1 MAQGILVIAESG
13 AGKSTSIENLDPKE
27 TFIINVANKPL
38 PFKGWKKKY
47 IQWSKDNPTGNLY
60 TGSSAQQIEAAL
72 GYINSKRPEIK
83 TIVIDDFQYMSS
95 FEFFD
100 RSDEEGYEKFTQI
113 GANLA
118 RIARMPKDLRDDL
131 TIFFLTHAEESTD
144 LEGKRKF
151 KAKTIG
157 RMVDEKLSLEGLDW
171 IEARLLAGHEA
182 LTAVKPEKKITIALE
197 DLAIKNR
204 EATYKKL
211 LGFLKVTDEPAMQDF
226 FTQSM
231 TPDAATSG
239 RWKSEIDSPEFS
251 AGYAAMTARL
261 IKAGVV
267 FQ

>member
-1 MAQGILVIAESG
+1 MAQGILIIAESG

-47 IQWSKDNPTGNLY
+47 VLWSKDNPTGNLY
-60 TGSSAQQIEAAL
+60 TGSSAQQIEACL
-72 GYINSKRPEIK
+72 GYVNSKRPDIK

-100 RSDEEGYEKFTQI
+100 RSDEKGYEKFTQI

-157 RMVDEKLSLEGLDW
+157 RMVDEKLSLDGLFS
-171 IEARLLAGHEA
+171 IVLFSK
-182 LTAVKPEKKITIALE
+182 VKKDKDGNIRFVFETRNNGENTCKSPKGMFQDFEIPN
-197 DLAIKNR
+197 DLALVKESIYSYEN
-204 EATYKKL
+204 
-211 LGFLKVTDEPAMQDF
+211 
-226 FTQSM
+226 
-231 TPDAATSG
+231 
-239 RWKSEIDSPEFS
+239 
-251 AGYAAMTARL
+251 
-261 IKAGVV
+261 
-267 FQ
+267 

>member
-1 MAQGILVIAESG
+1 MAQGILIIAESG

-47 IQWSKDNPTGNLY
+47 VLWSKDNPTGNLY
-60 TGSSAQQIEAAL
+60 TGSSAQQIEACL
-72 GYINSKRPEIK
+72 GYVNSKRPDIK

-100 RSDEEGYEKFTQI
+100 RSDEKGYEKFTQI

-157 RMVDEKLSLEGLDW
+157 RMVDEKLSLEGLFS
-171 IEARLLAGHEA
+171 IVLFSK
-182 LTAVKPEKKITIALE
+182 VKKDKDGNIRFVFETRNNGENTCKSPKGMFQEFEIPN
-197 DLAIKNR
+197 DLALVKESIYSYEN
-204 EATYKKL
+204 
-211 LGFLKVTDEPAMQDF
+211 
-226 FTQSM
+226 
-231 TPDAATSG
+231 
-239 RWKSEIDSPEFS
+239 
-251 AGYAAMTARL
+251 
-261 IKAGVV
+261 
-267 FQ
+267 

>member
-47 IQWSKDNPTGNLY
+47 VLWSKDNPSGNLY
-60 TGSSAQQIEAAL
+60 TGSSAQQIEACL
-72 GYINSKRPEIK
+72 GYVNSKRPEIK
-83 TIVIDDFQYMSS
+83 TIVVDDFQYMSS

-100 RSDEEGYEKFTQI
+100 RSDEKGYEKFTQI

-131 TIFFLTHAEESTD
+131 TIIFLTHAEESTD

-157 RMVDEKLSLEGLDW
+157 RMVDEKLSLEGLFS
-171 IEARLLAGHEA
+171 IVLFGK
-182 LTAVKPEKKITIALE
+182 VKKDKDGNIRFIFETQNNGENTCKSPKGMFPDFEIPN
-197 DLAIKNR
+197 DLAYVKQAIQAYEN
-204 EATYKKL
+204 
-211 LGFLKVTDEPAMQDF
+211 
-226 FTQSM
+226 
-231 TPDAATSG
+231 
-239 RWKSEIDSPEFS
+239 
-251 AGYAAMTARL
+251 
-261 IKAGVV
+261 
-267 FQ
+267 

>member
-1 MAQGILVIAESG
+1 MAQGILIIAESG

-47 IQWSKDNPTGNLY
+47 VLWSKDNPTGNLY
-60 TGSSAQQIEAAL
+60 TGSSAQQIEACL
-72 GYINSKRPEIK
+72 GYVNSKRPDIK

-100 RSDEEGYEKFTQI
+100 RSDEKGYEKFTQI

-157 RMVDEKLSLEGLDW
+157 RMVDEKLSLEGLFS
-171 IEARLLAGHEA
+171 IVLFGK
-182 LTAVKPEKKITIALE
+182 VKKDKDGNIRFVFETKNNGENTCKSPKGMFQDFEIPN
-197 DLAIKNR
+197 DLALVKESIYSYEN
-204 EATYKKL
+204 
-211 LGFLKVTDEPAMQDF
+211 
-226 FTQSM
+226 
-231 TPDAATSG
+231 
-239 RWKSEIDSPEFS
+239 
-251 AGYAAMTARL
+251 
-261 IKAGVV
+261 
-267 FQ
+267 

>member
-1 MAQGILVIAESG
+1 MAQGILIIAESG

-47 IQWSKDNPTGNLY
+47 VLWSKDNPSGNLY
-60 TGSSAQQIEAAL
+60 TGSTAQQIEACL
-72 GYINSKRPEIK
+72 GYVNSKRPDIK

-100 RSDEEGYEKFTQI
+100 RSDEKGYEKFTQI

-131 TIFFLTHAEESTD
+131 TVFFLTHAEESTD

-157 RMVDEKLSLEGLDW
+157 RMVDEKLSLEGLFS
-171 IEARLLAGHEA
+171 IVLFGK
-182 LTAVKPEKKITIALE
+182 VKKDKDGNIRFVFET
-197 DLAIKNR
+197 KNNG
-204 EATYKKL
+204 ENTCKSPK
-211 LGFLKVTDEPAMQDF
+211 GMFQDF
-226 FTQSM
+226 
-231 TPDAATSG
+231 
-239 RWKSEIDSPEFS
+239 EIPNDLSLVKES
-251 AGYAAMTARL
+251 IYSYEN
-261 IKAGVV
+261 
-267 FQ
+267 